1 LLEKKRNWSTT
12 TFPGGCGIYDDMHF
26 CDLPAEALML
36 IARFTPHPCAVLMND
51 LYNGDRWFDW
61 LERWE
66 HQRFNLRMHAA
77 EFAYDRDHRK
87 RCRDPIEELAME
99 RRGSLEYMGIYED
112 EIDYERKRRR
122 TSSG

>member
-1 LLEKKRNWSTT
+1 MAFR
-12 TFPGGCGIYDDMHF
+12 
-26 CDLPAEALML
+26 DLPGEALTQ
-36 IARFTPHPCAVLMND
+36 IARFTPHPCAVIMND
-51 LYNGDRWFDW
+51 LYTGDKWFEW

-66 HQRFNLRMHAA
+66 IARFELGTHAA

-99 RRGSLEYMGIYED
+99 RRDSLKYMGIYED

-122 TSSG
+122 STDD